1 MPNKIKNLTL
11 LSLTAA
17 ICVAGS
23 VASAHTG
30 IKDTGT
36 EGVKL
41 YTAFTI
47 SHGCATN
54 AIAEGAATS
63 LSYDGNTAQKDVIA
77 QSALFPNS
85 ADSLAGIVDSA
96 GYITSSL
103 NIADVVDGVVAPAGL
118 PLGLAATY
126 PQVFPQSY
134 IVRDS
139 TGVVRG
145 FQTWGGILPE
155 GGGTLGLSGFVI
167 TPPKFKATSC
177 AKSLKLQIAVA
188 NYCNTGT
195 KAKDKKSDRM
205 DAWIGEM
212 TTKFNDPLVM
222 PNAAGTPVS
231 TTDTRAKIYW
241 PTLTINRN
249 VTTNPLPSGC
259 SPATGYD
266 VAIQPSKTDIDT
278 FLPLAKPTKSHPKL
292 VGKKFWPNI

>member
-54 AIAEGAATS
+54 AGGETATAT
-63 LSYDGNTAQKDVIA
+63 SYDGNTTQKDIIA

-96 GYITSSL
+96 GYITSPL

-134 IVRDS
+134 IVRDAS
-139 TGVVRG
+139 GVARG

-155 GGGTLGLSGFVI
+155 GGGTLGLSGFAI

-188 NYCNTGT
+188 NYCHPGT
-195 KAKDKKSDRM
+195 KAKDKNSDRM

-212 TTKFNDPLVM
+212 TAKFNDPLVM

-241 PTLTINRN
+241 PTLTIKR
-249 VTTNPLPSGC
+249 TSPLPSGC
-259 SPATGYD
+259 SPADGYD